1 MSSEPTV
8 RIVTDSACD
17 LSVEETTTNRIGVV
31 PLTIRFG
38 NDEYIDIEEISPQS
52 FYEKMAATDILPA
65 TAAPSAGKFEQ
76 EFRRMAAEGATAV
89 VCINLSLE
97 LSATGQAAQQA
108 ADSIG
113 DDIDVRVVDSTT
125 ITAGLG
131 TIVLRAAE
139 AAASGATADEVV
151 ALVEQ
156 LRTRTRVFGALDTLE
171 NLKKGGRIGGAKA
184 LLGSVLNIK
193 PILNLSSGAVSEAG
207 KERTRKKALKWL
219 CNELTSHDSVSD
231 VTVIHGDA
239 DDVDDFHA
247 QVSALFPDREIR
259 INLVGPVIGAHA
271 GPRLMAI
278 AFTVDS

>member
-1 MSSEPTV
+1 MSSAPTV

-17 LSVEETTTNRIGVV
+17 LSIEETTAAGIGVV

-38 NDEYIDIEEISPQS
+38 NDEYIDIEELSPES
-52 FYEKMAATDILPA
+52 FYEKMAATDTLPA

-76 EFRRMAAEGATAV
+76 EFRRMAAEGATSV

-113 DDIDVRVVDSTT
+113 DDFEVRVVDSTT

-139 AAASGATADEVV
+139 AAANGASADEVV
-151 ALVEQ
+151 ALVEDM
-156 LRTRTRVFGALDTLE
+156 RSRTRVFGALDTLD

-207 KERTRKKALKWL
+207 KERTRKRALRWL
-219 CNELTSHDSVSD
+219 CNELTSHDAISNI
-231 VTVIHGDA
+231 TIIHGDA
-239 DDVDDFHA
+239 PDVDAFQD
-247 QVSALFPDREIR
+247 QVNELFPDRDIR
-259 INLVGPVIGAHA
+259 INLVGPVIGTHA
-271 GPRLMAI
+271 GPRVMAI
-278 AFTVDS
+278 AFTVDG

>member
-1 MSSEPTV
+1 M
-8 RIVTDSACD
+8 
-17 LSVEETTTNRIGVV
+17 
-31 PLTIRFG
+31 
-38 NDEYIDIEEISPQS
+38 
-52 FYEKMAATDILPA
+52 
-65 TAAPSAGKFEQ
+65 
-76 EFRRMAAEGATAV
+76 
-89 VCINLSLE
+89 
-97 LSATGQAAQQA
+97 
-108 ADSIG
+108 
-113 DDIDVRVVDSTT
+113 
-125 ITAGLG
+125 
-131 TIVLRAAE
+131 
-139 AAASGATADEVV
+139 

-219 CNELTSHDSVSD
+219 CNELMSHDSVSD
-231 VTVIHGDA
+231 VTVIHGAA